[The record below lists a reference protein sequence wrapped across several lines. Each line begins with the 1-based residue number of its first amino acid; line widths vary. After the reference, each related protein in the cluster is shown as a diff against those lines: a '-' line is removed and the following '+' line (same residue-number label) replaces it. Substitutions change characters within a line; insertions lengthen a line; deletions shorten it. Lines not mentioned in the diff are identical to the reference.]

1 MKFHQEGCM
10 SDLISEGVFLVS
22 GLTAIFII
30 LTIIVKNRR
39 NQKIADYQRQ
49 DEPVEQ
55 TSPDQPQILNLD

>member
-1 MKFHQEGCM
+1 M